1 MPNLKQIQTKIKS
14 VWNLKKITRALEVV
28 STIKLQ
34 KTKEQTESLRTYLL
48 DLLFIIDNVAEKI
61 DLFKHK
67 NVQSNKKLVIVV
79 TTDKWL
85 CWSMNSKLLKD
96 VFLDLKDNKD
106 NTDLFVIWKKW
117 LEVLSRAWFNIVWS
131 LSLSDNFVDEDLL
144 PIYVY
149 LKDAL
154 ELHLYNEVQLYFNF
168 FKSTLDQ
175 RPTSLQIFP
184 LNKDVFETFIWK
196 VELKRTLQ
204 SDMRWRDMIVEPNKS
219 KLTKEIYRQ
228 IRNYIIQSA
237 IIQNKTWEHAS
248 RMISMKNSKD
258 NSNSI
263 ISHLTLSYNKARQ
276 AAITQEISEIVS
288 AKIAMED

>member
-1 MPNLKQIQTKIKS
+1 MPNLKQIQSKIKS
-14 VWNLKKITRALEVV
+14 VSNLKKITRALEVV

-48 DLLFIIDNVAEKI
+48 DLLFIIDSVSEKV

-67 NVQSNKKLVIVV
+67 NVKSNKKLVIVV
-79 TTDKWL
+79 TTDKGL

-96 VFLDLKDNKD
+96 VFLDLKDSKD

-131 LSLSDNFVDEDLL
+131 LSLNDNFVDEDLL

-184 LNKDVFETFIWK
+184 LNKDVFETFIGK
-196 VELKRTLQ
+196 VELERTMQ
-204 SDMRWRDMIVEPNKS
+204 SNLRWKDMIIEPDKS

-258 NSNSI
+258 NSTSI
-263 ISHLTLSYNKARQ
+263 ISHLTLSFNKARQ

>member
-1 MPNLKQIQTKIKS
+1 MPNLKQIQSKIKS
-14 VWNLKKITRALEVV
+14 VSNLKKITRALEVV

-48 DLLFIIDNVAEKI
+48 DLLFIIDSVAEKI

-67 NVQSNKKLVIVV
+67 NVQSSKKLVIVV

-96 VFLDLKDNKD
+96 VFVDLKDSKD
-106 NTDLFVIWKKW
+106 NTDIFVIGKKW
-117 LEVLSRAWFNIVWS
+117 LEVLSRAWFNIVGS
-131 LSLSDNFVDEDLL
+131 LSLTDNFVDEDLL

-196 VELKRTLQ
+196 VELKRTLH
-204 SDMRWRDMIVEPNKS
+204 SDLRWRDMIVEPNKS

-258 NSNSI
+258 NSTSI